1 MNRHVD
7 PRDLTDTEAR
17 IINAA
22 IEVIL
27 KFGPRKT
34 TMNDIAEAAGLTRQT
49 VYVGFGGKDNVLA
62 EAVRFIGRQRLSQ
75 VAVAWDYAPT
85 LTEKLQAYA
94 RIVVL
99 EAYDEQGGD
108 ADPSELISDYNDA
121 GRAAYLEVR
130 EQHAAIWAEQLAK
143 YQEALDAAGM
153 TANRLARFI
162 VSTSLNL
169 KKTEDDKGRLHEQL
183 SVLNALVLALVGRR

>member
-62 EAVRFIGRQRLSQ
+62 ETVRFIGRQHLSQ
-75 VAVAWDYAPT
+75 VAVAWEYAPT
-85 LTEKLQAYA
+85 LIEKLQAYA

-99 EAYDEQGGD
+99 EAYDETGD
-108 ADPSELISDYNDA
+108 DDPQELVSAYSDA
-121 GRAAYLEVR
+121 GRAAYDEVR
-130 EQHAAIWAEQLAK
+130 AQHAKIWAEELA
-143 YQEALDAAGM
+143 QGAEALERTGT
-153 TANRLARFI
+153 TASRLARFI

-169 KKTEDDKGRLHEQL
+169 KRTEGDKGRLHEQL
-183 SVLNALVLALVGRR
+183 SVLNAAVLSMTGRR